1 MIIVLLSQ
9 LAFAQECPKIKINKI
24 AKIQSEQLDEVSGMV
39 ISDSM
44 IWVHNDSG
52 DSASIYAISKEGVY
66 LGKADIKQAYARD
79 WEEMSS
85 FEIEIEQPQT
95 DTPGPPAKK
104 RFLLI
109 GDIGDNH
116 ERKESLELYVIP
128 EPSKPEDIDLS
139 YSFTIQYDQIGPK
152 DAEAMFVDPTSNEL
166 IIYTKGREGTTY
178 WLKAPLPTEKTT
190 IKMSVF
196 HQKQNYDVPP
206 TTRRQMAKLIT
217 SADISPDGRWI
228 VTRDYLTA
236 KMYYHPEGQD
246 IATTV
251 TQTPCHIP
259 LPLQEQGETIA
270 FAPDGKSLWTLSEG
284 QKPILYQIELHFPK
298 SSESN

>member
-9 LAFAQECPKIKINKI
+9 WAFAQECPKTKINKI
-24 AKIQSEQLDEVSGMV
+24 AKIQSEELDEVSGMV
-39 ISDSM
+39 ISESM
-44 IWVHNDSG
+44 IWLHNDSG

-66 LGKADIKQAYARD
+66 LGKADVKQAYARD

-85 FEIEIEQPQT
+85 FTMEIEQPQAGS
-95 DTPGPPAKK
+95 DSDAPQPAVKQK
-104 RFLLI
+104 FLLI
-109 GDIGDNH
+109 GDIGDNQ
-116 ERKESLELYVIP
+116 ERKDVLELYVVP
-128 EPSKPEDIDLS
+128 EPSKPEDVNLS
-139 YSFTIQYDQIGPK
+139 YSFSIQYDDIGPK

-178 WLKAPLPTEKTT
+178 WLKAPLPTEKAT

-196 HQKQNYDVPP
+196 HQNQRSANPP
-206 TTRRQMAKLIT
+206 QTRKQMARLIT

-236 KMYYHPEGQD
+236 KMFYHPEGQD

-251 TQTPCHIP
+251 AQTPCHIS

-284 QKPILYQIELHFPK
+284 HKPTLYQIELTF
-298 SSESN
+298 E